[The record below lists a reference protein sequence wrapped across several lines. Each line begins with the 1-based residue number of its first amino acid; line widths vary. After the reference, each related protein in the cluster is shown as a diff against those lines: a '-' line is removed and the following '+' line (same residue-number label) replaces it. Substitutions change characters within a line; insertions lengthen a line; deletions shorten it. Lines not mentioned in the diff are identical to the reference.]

1 MIVDSGAILDMNGF
15 DNEVNTLSGG
25 GTAVVE
31 NSAAGTSV
39 WLGVGNDTTG
49 STFTGTL
56 TDAGG
61 GTGLLGLAKLGG
73 DTFTLAGI
81 NAFTGPTIVEDGILD
96 VATAFGDSPV
106 QLAGGQLS
114 GANAPAATSVATTVA
129 VSSSF
134 PTNPPVY
141 GQSVTFYATVGTT
154 NGGFDTPTGS
164 VMFYDEAT
172 GAESD
177 PITLD
182 TNGCA
187 TWTLTNPDAEDH
199 YIVAT
204 YTSDNATFVGGTVG
218 EFDQTVNPAG
228 TTTTVSVSDTTNP
241 SDGGNPGYGDQVSL
255 TATVSPVAPG
265 SGTPTGSVEFYDGT
279 SDLGAGTY
287 DNVSGVWSL
296 STAGLALGSQ
306 AITAVYSGDDNFS
319 SSQSADSLTVNGDQP
334 WLTSLQ
340 TIDYYPGILSE
351 GGAGVVV
358 GEVYG
363 LDGEGFT
370 LHFNWGDGDAVD
382 YVFPAAASPAF
393 FSVGHIYML
402 DPSQATVSAFG
413 TASEVFTVTAS
424 VTSSDGRTSD
434 PDNPA
439 TTRIIATDPGPSVT
453 LNDCPADPQ
462 PGTAYTLVAGAY
474 EAWNTAATFN
484 YQWTVGE
491 TVISSGNEGDFPATG
506 NSLWAALYEYGGQL
520 TVTDGNG
527 AYTKVDVSGWA
538 GLPSGP
544 PAEPV
549 VSISETDTGTNQ
561 TVPAGAMPTS
571 TSTPTRGAV
580 SRPRP

>member
-1 MIVDSGAILDMNGF
+1 M
-15 DNEVNTLSGG
+15 
-25 GTAVVE
+25 
-31 NSAAGTSV
+31 
-39 WLGVGNDTTG
+39 
-49 STFTGTL
+49 
-56 TDAGG
+56 
-61 GTGLLGLAKLGG
+61 
-73 DTFTLAGI
+73 
-81 NAFTGPTIVEDGILD
+81 
-96 VATAFGDSPV
+96 
-106 QLAGGQLS
+106 
-114 GANAPAATSVATTVA
+114 
-129 VSSSF
+129 
-134 PTNPPVY
+134 
-141 GQSVTFYATVGTT
+141 
-154 NGGFDTPTGS
+154 
-164 VMFYDEAT
+164 
-172 GAESD
+172 
-177 PITLD
+177 
-182 TNGCA
+182 
-187 TWTLTNPDAEDH
+187 
-199 YIVAT
+199 
-204 YTSDNATFVGGTVG
+204 
-218 EFDQTVNPAG
+218 
-228 TTTTVSVSDTTNP
+228 
-241 SDGGNPGYGDQVSL
+241 
-255 TATVSPVAPG
+255 
-265 SGTPTGSVEFYDGT
+265 
-279 SDLGAGTY
+279 
-287 DNVSGVWSL
+287 
-296 STAGLALGSQ
+296 
-306 AITAVYSGDDNFS
+306 
-319 SSQSADSLTVNGDQP
+319 
-334 WLTSLQ
+334 
-340 TIDYYPGILSE
+340 
-351 GGAGVVV
+351 

-462 PGTAYTLVAGAY
+462 PNTAYPLVAGAY

-561 TVPAGAMPTS
+561 TVPGGSNANFDVHADAGSSQPTS
-571 TSTPTRGAV
+571 SMTVFYSTMDPVDGATAYTSTNGLRQVTFEPSDFQNPTGDDWVADDPFHVATTPGIYDGSTQMVTVQLSLPQLCQIGGAAQATATIQEPQLE
-580 SRPRP
+580 RCLYGQRA